1 MIPKSPWP
9 IEARAARSEAGRN
22 LLGASLTLA
31 LLAAVPAYG
40 AGAKEQQFS
49 SFTMNQ
55 NEIRFGAHK
64 GYTWEAVAWI
74 GTHTEKMYLKSEGES
89 ESGEGLEAGE
99 AQILY
104 SWQISDSFDAQAGIR
119 HDFHPEPTRTY
130 AVFGLHGL
138 APYHIEID
146 ATIFLSERVDVS
158 ASLGAEHDLLITQQW
173 ALQSLIE
180 IDFSAQD
187 VDELDIAAG
196 PTSFELGLRL
206 RYEFAREFAPYI
218 GIVYE
223 RDLFAT
229 ERLTVE
235 RGEDPQSW
243 SLVSGIRLFFLIQRG
258 LC

>member
-1 MIPKSPWP
+1 MTPKSLWP
-9 IEARAARSEAGRN
+9 IETRAARSEAGRI

-31 LLAAVPAYG
+31 LLAAGPAYG
-40 AGAKEQQFS
+40 AGAKEKQFS
-49 SFTMNQ
+49 SFMMNQ

-99 AQILY
+99 VQVRY
-104 SWQISDSFDAQAGIR
+104 SWQISDFFDAQAGIR
-119 HDFHPEPTRTY
+119 HDFHPEPTRAY
-130 AVFGLHGL
+130 AVLGLHGL

-146 ATIFLSERVDVS
+146 AAIFLSERVDFS
-158 ASLGAEHDLLITQQW
+158 ARLEMEYDFLITQQW
-173 ALQSLIE
+173 VLQPLIE
-180 IDFSAQD
+180 IDFSAHD
-187 VDELDIAAG
+187 VDELGIAAG

-243 SLVSGIRLFFLIQRG
+243 SLVSGIRLFF
-258 LC
+258 

>member
-9 IEARAARSEAGRN
+9 IETRTARLEAGRIF
-22 LLGASLTLA
+22 LGASLTLA

-49 SFTMNQ
+49 SFKISQ
-55 NEIRFGAHK
+55 NEIRFGAHG
-64 GYTWEAVAWI
+64 GYTWQTVAWI
-74 GTHTEKMYLKSEGES
+74 GTHTDKMYLKSEGET
-89 ESGEGLEAGE
+89 ESGEGLETGE
-99 AQILY
+99 VQVRY
-104 SWQISDSFDAQAGIR
+104 SRQISDFFDVQAGVR

-130 AVFGLHGL
+130 AVLGLHGL

-146 ATIFLSERVDVS
+146 AAIFLSERVDFS
-158 ASLGAEHDLLITQQW
+158 ARLELEYDFLITQQW
-173 ALQSLIE
+173 VLQPLIE

-187 VDELDIAAG
+187 VDELGIAAG
-196 PTSFELGLRL
+196 PTSFEFGLRL
-206 RYEFAREFAPYI
+206 RYEFTREVAPYI

-235 RGEDPQSW
+235 RGEDPQLW
-243 SLVSGIRLFFLIQRG
+243 SLVSGVRLFF
-258 LC
+258 

>member
-1 MIPKSPWP
+1 MILKSPWS
-9 IEARAARSEAGRN
+9 IETRAARSEAGRN

-31 LLAAVPAYG
+31 LLAAGPAYG

-49 SFTMNQ
+49 SFMMNQ
-55 NEIRFGAHK
+55 NEIRFGAHG

-74 GTHTEKMYLKSEGES
+74 GTHTEKMYLKLEGES

-99 AQILY
+99 VQILY

-130 AVFGLHGL
+130 AVFGLHGS

-146 ATIFLSERVDVS
+146 ASIFLSERADVL

-180 IDFSAQD
+180 IDFAAQD

-206 RYEFAREFAPYI
+206 RYEFAREFSPYI

-243 SLVSGIRLFFLIQRG
+243 SLVSGIRLFF
-258 LC
+258 